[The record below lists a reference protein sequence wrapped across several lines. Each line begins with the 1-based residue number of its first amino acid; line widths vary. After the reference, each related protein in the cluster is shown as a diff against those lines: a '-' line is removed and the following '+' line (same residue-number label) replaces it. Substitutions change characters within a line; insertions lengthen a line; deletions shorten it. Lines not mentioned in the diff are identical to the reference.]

1 MKIKTLFIVIPFVLA
16 YSMLNF
22 IFLSTEEEYTSMSD
36 YIESTKNEFSYDI
49 QEVIYEEDWT
59 GYHIK
64 MISGE
69 WLDSKKV
76 DQVEWWHY
84 VDIIIPKQTTSSTGI
99 MFIDGGEKSEDYF
112 RLDAQSIRNAI
123 KTEAVIVNVS
133 NIPFQ
138 PLNFLSSEQDSF
150 EEDDLI
156 AFAWNKFLKQ
166 GAKQKDVEWLPRFP
180 MTRAIV
186 RAMDL
191 AQEIVLQND
200 ILVKDFVVS
209 GASKRGWTAW
219 TTAAV
224 DSRVKAVVPMVI
236 EMLNLVP
243 SFENHYRSYGEFS
256 PAIQEYVN
264 YNIQDWLGT
273 EEFKVLM
280 SYIEPFSFVDKFTMP
295 KYIINAGSDEFFSTD
310 SWRFYY
316 DKLPGEKIIRY
327 VPNKNHSLDGR
338 YLTEDLV
345 SYFYRIINNIE
356 IPSLSWNL
364 SDNKLIAELDYDG
377 DYDVSVWTAKN
388 DNGRDFRLWE
398 EGELWEETSLGKLA
412 NNKYEL
418 NVSSN
423 LKGYKATMI
432 EFTIDPESEFP
443 LIISTGPF
451 VFPEKYPFDK
461 YGYYN
466 LFCNTFLLFIK
477 DIKPLL
483 SYLSWTYYQFS
494 NVR

>member
-1 MKIKTLFIVIPFVLA
+1 
-16 YSMLNF
+16 MLNF

-49 QEVIYEEDWT
+49 QEVIYEENWT

-123 KTEAVIVNVS
+123 KTEAVIVNIS

-191 AQEIVLQND
+191 AQEIILQND
-200 ILVKDFVVS
+200 IVVKDFVVS

-236 EMLNLVP
+236 DMLNLVP

-256 PAIQEYVN
+256 PAVQEYVN

-273 EEFKVLM
+273 EEFQVLM
-280 SYIEPFSFVDKFTMP
+280 SYIEPFSFIDKFTMP

-345 SYFYRIINNIE
+345 SYFYRVINDIE

-398 EGELWEETSLGKLA
+398 EGELWEETSIGKLA

-432 EFTIDPESEFP
+432 EFTIDPKSEFP

-461 YGYYN
+461 YES
-466 LFCNTFLLFIK
+466 K
-477 DIKPLL
+477 
-483 SYLSWTYYQFS
+483 
-494 NVR
+494 

>member
-1 MKIKTLFIVIPFVLA
+1 
-16 YSMLNF
+16 MLNF

-49 QEVIYEEDWT
+49 QEVMYEENWT

-191 AQEIVLQND
+191 AQEIILQND
-200 ILVKDFVVS
+200 IVVKDFVVS

-236 EMLNLVP
+236 DMLNLVP

-256 PAIQEYVN
+256 PAVQEYVN

-280 SYIEPFSFVDKFTMP
+280 SYIEPFSFIDKYTMP

-345 SYFYRIINNIE
+345 SYFYRVINDIE

-377 DYDVSVWTAKN
+377 EYDVSVWTAKN

-398 EGELWEETSLGKLA
+398 EGELWEETSIGKLA

-418 NVSSN
+418 NVNSN
-423 LKGYKATMI
+423 FKGYKATMI

-461 YGYYN
+461 YES
-466 LFCNTFLLFIK
+466 K
-477 DIKPLL
+477 
-483 SYLSWTYYQFS
+483 
-494 NVR
+494 

>member
-1 MKIKTLFIVIPFVLA
+1 
-16 YSMLNF
+16 MLNF
-22 IFLSTEEEYTSMSD
+22 IFLSTEEQYTSMSD

-49 QEVIYEEDWT
+49 QEVIYEENWT

-156 AFAWNKFLKQ
+156 AFAWNKFLMQ

-191 AQEIVLQND
+191 AQEIILQND
-200 ILVKDFVVS
+200 IVVKDFVVS

-236 EMLNLVP
+236 DMLNLVP

-256 PAIQEYVN
+256 PAVQEYVN

-280 SYIEPFSFVDKFTMP
+280 SYIEPFSFIDKFTMP

-345 SYFYRIINNIE
+345 SYFYRVINDIE

-398 EGELWEETSLGKLA
+398 EGELWEETSIGKLA

-461 YGYYN
+461 YES
-466 LFCNTFLLFIK
+466 K
-477 DIKPLL
+477 
-483 SYLSWTYYQFS
+483 
-494 NVR
+494 

>member
-1 MKIKTLFIVIPFVLA
+1 MKLRTLFIVISLVLA

-22 IFLSTEEEYTSMSD
+22 IFLSTEEQYTSMSD

-49 QEVIYEEDWT
+49 QEVIYEENWT

-69 WLDSKKV
+69 WLNSKKV

-200 ILVKDFVVS
+200 IVVKDFVVS

-236 EMLNLVP
+236 DMLNLVP

-256 PAIQEYVN
+256 PAVQEYVN

-280 SYIEPFSFVDKFTMP
+280 SYIEPFSFIDKFTMP

-345 SYFYRIINNIE
+345 SYFYRVINDIE

-398 EGELWEETSLGKLA
+398 EGELWEETSIGKLA

-461 YGYYN
+461 Y
-466 LFCNTFLLFIK
+466 K
-477 DIKPLL
+477 SK
-483 SYLSWTYYQFS
+483 
-494 NVR
+494 

>member
-1 MKIKTLFIVIPFVLA
+1 MKLKALFIVIPFVLA
-16 YSMLNF
+16 YFMLNF

-49 QEVIYEEDWT
+49 QEVIYEENWT

-99 MFIDGGEKSEDYF
+99 MFIDGGEKSDDYF
-112 RLDAQSIRNAI
+112 RLDAQSVGNSI
-123 KTEAVIVNVS
+123 KTESVIVNVS

-138 PLNFLSSEQDSF
+138 PLNFLSSEQGSF

-166 GAKQKDVEWLPRFP
+166 GAKQEDVEWLPRFP

-200 ILVKDFVVS
+200 IIVKDFVVS

-236 EMLNLVP
+236 DMLNLVP

-364 SDNKLIAELDYDG
+364 LDNKLIAELDYDG
-377 DYDVSVWTAKN
+377 NYDVSVWTAKN

-398 EGELWEETSLGKLA
+398 EGELWEETSIGKLA

-423 LKGYKATMI
+423 FKGYKATMI

-461 YGYYN
+461 YES
-466 LFCNTFLLFIK
+466 K
-477 DIKPLL
+477 
-483 SYLSWTYYQFS
+483 
-494 NVR
+494 

>member
-1 MKIKTLFIVIPFVLA
+1 MKLRTLFIVIPFVLA

-49 QEVIYEEDWT
+49 QEVIYEENWT

-123 KTEAVIVNVS
+123 KTEAVIVNIS

-200 ILVKDFVVS
+200 IVVKDFVVS

-236 EMLNLVP
+236 DMLNLVP

-256 PAIQEYVN
+256 PAVQEYVN

-273 EEFKVLM
+273 EEFQVLM
-280 SYIEPFSFVDKFTMP
+280 SYIEPFSFIDKFTMP

-345 SYFYRIINNIE
+345 SYFYRVINDIE

-388 DNGRDFRLWE
+388 DDGRDFRLWE
-398 EGELWEETSLGKLA
+398 EGELWEETSIGKLA

-461 YGYYN
+461 YES
-466 LFCNTFLLFIK
+466 K
-477 DIKPLL
+477 
-483 SYLSWTYYQFS
+483 
-494 NVR
+494 

>member
-1 MKIKTLFIVIPFVLA
+1 MKLKTLFIVIPFVLA
-16 YSMLNF
+16 YFMLNF
-22 IFLSTEEEYTSMSD
+22 IFLSTEEKYTSMSD

-49 QEVIYEEDWT
+49 QEVIYEENWT

-99 MFIDGGEKSEDYF
+99 MFIDGGEKSDDYF
-112 RLDAQSIRNAI
+112 RLDAQSIGNAI
-123 KTEAVIVNVS
+123 KTESVIVNVS

-200 ILVKDFVVS
+200 IVVKDFVVS

-236 EMLNLVP
+236 DMLNLVP

-256 PAIQEYVN
+256 PAVQEYVN

-280 SYIEPFSFVDKFTMP
+280 SYIEPFSFIDKFTMP

-345 SYFYRIINNIE
+345 SYFYRVINDIE

-377 DYDVSVWTAKN
+377 EYDVSVWTAKN

-398 EGELWEETSLGKLA
+398 EGELWEETSIGKLA
-412 NNKYEL
+412 DNKYEL

-423 LKGYKATMI
+423 FKGYIATMI

-461 YGYYN
+461 YES
-466 LFCNTFLLFIK
+466 K
-477 DIKPLL
+477 
-483 SYLSWTYYQFS
+483 
-494 NVR
+494 

>member
-1 MKIKTLFIVIPFVLA
+1 MKLRTLFIVIPFVLA

-22 IFLSTEEEYTSMSD
+22 IFLSTEEEYTSMSN

-49 QEVIYEEDWT
+49 QEVIYEENWT

-99 MFIDGGEKSEDYF
+99 MFIDGGEKSDDYF
-112 RLDAQSIRNAI
+112 RLDAQSIGNAI

-200 ILVKDFVVS
+200 IVVKDFVVS

-236 EMLNLVP
+236 DMLNLVP

-256 PAIQEYVN
+256 PAVQEYVN

-280 SYIEPFSFVDKFTMP
+280 SYIEPFSFIDKFTMP

-345 SYFYRIINNIE
+345 SYFYRVINDIE

-377 DYDVSVWTAKN
+377 EYDVSVWTAKN

-398 EGELWEETSLGKLA
+398 EGELWEETSIGKLA

-418 NVSSN
+418 NVNSN
-423 LKGYKATMI
+423 FKGYKATMI

-451 VFPEKYPFDK
+451 VFPEKYPFEK
-461 YGYYN
+461 YES
-466 LFCNTFLLFIK
+466 K
-477 DIKPLL
+477 
-483 SYLSWTYYQFS
+483 
-494 NVR
+494 

>member
-1 MKIKTLFIVIPFVLA
+1 MKLRTLFIVIPFVLA

-49 QEVIYEEDWT
+49 QEVIYEENWT

-112 RLDAQSIRNAI
+112 RIDAQSIRNAI
-123 KTEAVIVNVS
+123 KTQSVIVNIS

-200 ILVKDFVVS
+200 IVVKDFVVS

-224 DSRVKAVVPMVI
+224 DIRVKAVVPMVI
-236 EMLNLVP
+236 DMLNLVP

-256 PAIQEYVN
+256 PAVQEYVN

-280 SYIEPFSFVDKFTMP
+280 SYIEPFSFIDKFTMP

-345 SYFYRIINNIE
+345 SYFYRVINDIE

-388 DNGRDFRLWE
+388 DDGRDFRLWE
-398 EGELWEETSLGKLA
+398 EGELWEETSIGKLA

-423 LKGYKATMI
+423 LKGYKAKMI

-461 YGYYN
+461 YES
-466 LFCNTFLLFIK
+466 K
-477 DIKPLL
+477 
-483 SYLSWTYYQFS
+483 
-494 NVR
+494 

>member
-1 MKIKTLFIVIPFVLA
+1 MKLRTLFIVIPFVLA
-16 YSMLNF
+16 YSMINF

-49 QEVIYEEDWT
+49 QEVIYEENWT

-112 RLDAQSIRNAI
+112 RLDAQSIQNAI

-200 ILVKDFVVS
+200 IVVKDFVVS

-236 EMLNLVP
+236 DMLNLVP

-256 PAIQEYVN
+256 PAVQEYVN

-280 SYIEPFSFVDKFTMP
+280 SYIEPFSFIDKFTMP

-345 SYFYRIINNIE
+345 SYFYRVINDIE

-377 DYDVSVWTAKN
+377 DYNVSVWTAKN

-398 EGELWEETSLGKLA
+398 EGELWEETSVGKLA

-418 NVSSN
+418 NLSSN
-423 LKGYKATMI
+423 FKGYKATMI
-432 EFTIDPESEFP
+432 EFTIDPETEFP

-461 YGYYN
+461 YES
-466 LFCNTFLLFIK
+466 K
-477 DIKPLL
+477 
-483 SYLSWTYYQFS
+483 
-494 NVR
+494 

>member
-1 MKIKTLFIVIPFVLA
+1 MKLRTLFIVIPFVLA
-16 YSMLNF
+16 YSMINF

-49 QEVIYEEDWT
+49 QEVIYEENWT

-99 MFIDGGEKSEDYF
+99 MFIDGGEKSDDYF
-112 RLDAQSIRNAI
+112 RLDAQSVGNSI
-123 KTEAVIVNVS
+123 KTESVIVNVS

-200 ILVKDFVVS
+200 IVVKDFVVS

-219 TTAAV
+219 TTSAV

-236 EMLNLVP
+236 DMLNLVP

-256 PAIQEYVN
+256 PAVQEYVN

-280 SYIEPFSFVDKFTMP
+280 SYIEPFSFIDKFTMP

-345 SYFYRIINNIE
+345 SYFYRVINDIE

-377 DYDVSVWTAKN
+377 NYDVSVWTAKN

-398 EGELWEETSLGKLA
+398 EGELWEETSIGKLA

-432 EFTIDPESEFP
+432 EFTIDPKSEFP

-461 YGYYN
+461 YES
-466 LFCNTFLLFIK
+466 K
-477 DIKPLL
+477 
-483 SYLSWTYYQFS
+483 
-494 NVR
+494 

>member
-1 MKIKTLFIVIPFVLA
+1 MKLRTLFIVISLVLA

-22 IFLSTEEEYTSMSD
+22 IFLSTEEQYTSMSD

-49 QEVIYEEDWT
+49 QEVIYEENWT

-99 MFIDGGEKSEDYF
+99 MFIDGGEKSDDYF
-112 RLDAQSIRNAI
+112 RLDAQSIGNAI
-123 KTEAVIVNVS
+123 KTESVIVNVS

-200 ILVKDFVVS
+200 IVVKDFVVS

-236 EMLNLVP
+236 DMLNLVP

-256 PAIQEYVN
+256 PAVQEYVN

-280 SYIEPFSFVDKFTMP
+280 SYIEPFSFIDKFTMP

-345 SYFYRIINNIE
+345 SYFYRVINDIE

-377 DYDVSVWTAKN
+377 EYDVSVWTAKN

-461 YGYYN
+461 YES
-466 LFCNTFLLFIK
+466 K
-477 DIKPLL
+477 
-483 SYLSWTYYQFS
+483 
-494 NVR
+494 

>member
-1 MKIKTLFIVIPFVLA
+1 MKLRTLFIVISLVLA

-22 IFLSTEEEYTSMSD
+22 IFLSTEEEYTSMTN

-49 QEVIYEEDWT
+49 QEVIYEENWT

-200 ILVKDFVVS
+200 IVVKDFVVS

-236 EMLNLVP
+236 DMLNLVP

-256 PAIQEYVN
+256 PAVQEYVN

-280 SYIEPFSFVDKFTMP
+280 SYIEPFSFIDKFTMP

-345 SYFYRIINNIE
+345 SYFYRVINDIE

-377 DYDVSVWTAKN
+377 EYDVSVWTAKN

-398 EGELWEETSLGKLA
+398 EGELWEETSIGKLA

-418 NVSSN
+418 NVNSN
-423 LKGYKATMI
+423 FKGYKATMI

-461 YGYYN
+461 YES
-466 LFCNTFLLFIK
+466 K
-477 DIKPLL
+477 
-483 SYLSWTYYQFS
+483 
-494 NVR
+494 

>member
-1 MKIKTLFIVIPFVLA
+1 MKLKTLFIVIPFVLA

-180 MTRAIV
+180 MTRAIG

-200 ILVKDFVVS
+200 IIVKDFVVS

-236 EMLNLVP
+236 DMLNLVP

-256 PAIQEYVN
+256 PAVQEYVN

-280 SYIEPFSFVDKFTMP
+280 SYIEPFSFIDKFTMP

-345 SYFYRIINNIE
+345 SYFYRVINDIE

-398 EGELWEETSLGKLA
+398 EGELWEETSIGKLA

-418 NVSSN
+418 NVN
-423 LKGYKATMI
+423 YNFKGYKATMI

-461 YGYYN
+461 YES
-466 LFCNTFLLFIK
+466 K
-477 DIKPLL
+477 
-483 SYLSWTYYQFS
+483 
-494 NVR
+494 

>member
-1 MKIKTLFIVIPFVLA
+1 MKLRTLFIVIPFVLA

-22 IFLSTEEEYTSMSD
+22 IFLSTEEEYTSMSN

-49 QEVIYEEDWT
+49 QEVIYEENWT

-200 ILVKDFVVS
+200 IVVKDFVVS

-236 EMLNLVP
+236 DMLNLVP

-256 PAIQEYVN
+256 PAVQEYVN

-280 SYIEPFSFVDKFTMP
+280 SYIEPFSFIDKFTMP

-345 SYFYRIINNIE
+345 SYFYRVINDIE

-377 DYDVSVWTAKN
+377 EYDVSVWTAKN

-398 EGELWEETSLGKLA
+398 EGELWEETSIGKLA

-418 NVSSN
+418 NVNSN
-423 LKGYKATMI
+423 FKGYKATMI

-461 YGYYN
+461 YES
-466 LFCNTFLLFIK
+466 K
-477 DIKPLL
+477 
-483 SYLSWTYYQFS
+483 
-494 NVR
+494 

>member
-1 MKIKTLFIVIPFVLA
+1 MSLKKIFIVFSVAAIYVI
-16 YSMLNF
+16 LNYT
-22 IFLSTEEEYTSMSD
+22 FLSNEGYESMED
-36 YIESTKNEFSYDI
+36 YIESTKDEFSYEI
-49 QEVIYEEDWT
+49 EEIIYEDEWT

-123 KTEAVIVNVS
+123 KTEAVIVNIS

-200 ILVKDFVVS
+200 IVVKDFVVS

-236 EMLNLVP
+236 DMLNLVP

-256 PAIQEYVN
+256 PAVQEYVN

-280 SYIEPFSFVDKFTMP
+280 SYIEPFSFIDKFTMP

-345 SYFYRIINNIE
+345 SYFYRVINDIE

-377 DYDVSVWTAKN
+377 EYDVSVWTAKN

-398 EGELWEETSLGKLA
+398 EGELWEETSIGKLA

-418 NVSSN
+418 NVNSN
-423 LKGYKATMI
+423 FKGYKATMI

-461 YGYYN
+461 YES
-466 LFCNTFLLFIK
+466 K
-477 DIKPLL
+477 
-483 SYLSWTYYQFS
+483 
-494 NVR
+494 

>member
-1 MKIKTLFIVIPFVLA
+1 MKLRTLFIVIPFVLA
-16 YSMLNF
+16 YSMINF

-36 YIESTKNEFSYDI
+36 YIESTKNEFSYNI
-49 QEVIYEEDWT
+49 QEVIYEENWT

-99 MFIDGGEKSEDYF
+99 MFIDGGEKSDDYF
-112 RLDAQSIRNAI
+112 RLDAQSIENAI

-200 ILVKDFVVS
+200 VVVKDFVVS

-224 DSRVKAVVPMVI
+224 DRRVKAVVPMVI
-236 EMLNLVP
+236 DMLNLVP

-256 PAIQEYVN
+256 PAVQEYVN

-280 SYIEPFSFVDKFTMP
+280 SYIEPFSFIDKFTMP

-345 SYFYRIINNIE
+345 SYFYRVINDIE

-377 DYDVSVWTAKN
+377 EYDVSVWTAKN

-398 EGELWEETSLGKLA
+398 EGELWEETSIGKLA

-461 YGYYN
+461 YES
-466 LFCNTFLLFIK
+466 K
-477 DIKPLL
+477 
-483 SYLSWTYYQFS
+483 
-494 NVR
+494 

>member
-1 MKIKTLFIVIPFVLA
+1 MKLRTLFIVIPFVLA

-22 IFLSTEEEYTSMSD
+22 IFLSTEEEYTSMTN

-49 QEVIYEEDWT
+49 QEVIYEENWT

-99 MFIDGGEKSEDYF
+99 MFIDGGEKSDDYF
-112 RLDAQSIRNAI
+112 RLDAQSIGNAI

-191 AQEIVLQND
+191 AQEIILQND
-200 ILVKDFVVS
+200 IVVKDFVVS

-236 EMLNLVP
+236 DMLNLVP

-256 PAIQEYVN
+256 PAVQEYVN

-280 SYIEPFSFVDKFTMP
+280 SYIEPFSFIDKFTMP

-345 SYFYRIINNIE
+345 SYFYRVINDIE

-377 DYDVSVWTAKN
+377 EYDVSVWTAKN

-398 EGELWEETSLGKLA
+398 EGELWEETSIGKLA

-418 NVSSN
+418 NVNSN
-423 LKGYKATMI
+423 FKGYKATMI

-451 VFPEKYPFDK
+451 VFPEKYPFEK
-461 YGYYN
+461 YES
-466 LFCNTFLLFIK
+466 K
-477 DIKPLL
+477 
-483 SYLSWTYYQFS
+483 
-494 NVR
+494 

>member
-1 MKIKTLFIVIPFVLA
+1 MKLRTLFIVIPFVLA

-49 QEVIYEEDWT
+49 QEVIYEENWT

-123 KTEAVIVNVS
+123 KTEAVIVNIS

-191 AQEIVLQND
+191 AQEIILQND
-200 ILVKDFVVS
+200 IVVKDFVVS

-236 EMLNLVP
+236 DMLNLVP

-256 PAIQEYVN
+256 PAVQEYVN

-280 SYIEPFSFVDKFTMP
+280 SYIEPFSFIDKFTMP

-345 SYFYRIINNIE
+345 SYFYRVINDIE

-388 DNGRDFRLWE
+388 DDGRDFRLWE
-398 EGELWEETSLGKLA
+398 EGELWEETSIGKLA

-461 YGYYN
+461 YES
-466 LFCNTFLLFIK
+466 K
-477 DIKPLL
+477 
-483 SYLSWTYYQFS
+483 
-494 NVR
+494 

>member
-1 MKIKTLFIVIPFVLA
+1 MKLRTLFIVIPFVLA

-49 QEVIYEEDWT
+49 QEVIYEENWT
-59 GYHIK
+59 GYHVK

-99 MFIDGGEKSEDYF
+99 MFIDGGQKSEDYF
-112 RLDAQSIRNAI
+112 RLDAQSIGNAI

-138 PLNFLSSEQDSF
+138 PLNFLSSDQDSF

-200 ILVKDFVVS
+200 IVVKDFVVS

-236 EMLNLVP
+236 DMLNLVP

-256 PAIQEYVN
+256 PAVQEYVN

-280 SYIEPFSFVDKFTMP
+280 SYIEPFSFIDKFTMP

-345 SYFYRIINNIE
+345 SYFYRVINDIE

-364 SDNKLIAELDYDG
+364 SDNKLIAELNYDG

-398 EGELWEETSLGKLA
+398 EGELWEETSIGKLA

-461 YGYYN
+461 YES
-466 LFCNTFLLFIK
+466 K
-477 DIKPLL
+477 
-483 SYLSWTYYQFS
+483 
-494 NVR
+494 

>member
-1 MKIKTLFIVIPFVLA
+1 
-16 YSMLNF
+16 MLNF

-49 QEVIYEEDWT
+49 QEVIYEENWT

-123 KTEAVIVNVS
+123 KTEAVIVNIS

-200 ILVKDFVVS
+200 IVVKDFVVS

-236 EMLNLVP
+236 DMLNLVP

-256 PAIQEYVN
+256 PAVQEYVN

-273 EEFKVLM
+273 EEFQVLM
-280 SYIEPFSFVDKFTMP
+280 SYIEPFSFIDKFTMP

-345 SYFYRIINNIE
+345 SYFYRVINDIE

-398 EGELWEETSLGKLA
+398 EGELWEETSIGKLA

-418 NVSSN
+418 NVNSN
-423 LKGYKATMI
+423 FKGYKATMI

-461 YGYYN
+461 YES
-466 LFCNTFLLFIK
+466 K
-477 DIKPLL
+477 
-483 SYLSWTYYQFS
+483 
-494 NVR
+494 

>member
-1 MKIKTLFIVIPFVLA
+1 MKLRTLFIVIPFVLA

-49 QEVIYEEDWT
+49 QEVIYEENWT

-64 MISGE
+64 MISGD

-200 ILVKDFVVS
+200 IVVKDFVVS

-236 EMLNLVP
+236 DMLNLVP

-256 PAIQEYVN
+256 PAVQEYVN

-280 SYIEPFSFVDKFTMP
+280 SYIEPFSFIDKLTMP

-345 SYFYRIINNIE
+345 SYFYRVINDIE

-398 EGELWEETSLGKLA
+398 EGELWEETSIGKLA

-461 YGYYN
+461 YES
-466 LFCNTFLLFIK
+466 K
-477 DIKPLL
+477 
-483 SYLSWTYYQFS
+483 
-494 NVR
+494 

>member
-1 MKIKTLFIVIPFVLA
+1 MKLRTLFIVIPFVLA
-16 YSMLNF
+16 YSMINF
-22 IFLSTEEEYTSMSD
+22 IFLSKEEEYTSMSD

-49 QEVIYEEDWT
+49 QEVIYEENWT

-112 RLDAQSIRNAI
+112 RLDAQSIQNAI

-191 AQEIVLQND
+191 AQEIVLQNN
-200 ILVKDFVVS
+200 IIVKDFVVS

-236 EMLNLVP
+236 DMLNLVP

-345 SYFYRIINNIE
+345 SYFYRVINDIE

-377 DYDVSVWTAKN
+377 DYNVSVWTAKN

-398 EGELWEETSLGKLA
+398 EGELWEETSIGKLA

-432 EFTIDPESEFP
+432 EFTIDPKSEFP

-461 YGYYN
+461 YES
-466 LFCNTFLLFIK
+466 K
-477 DIKPLL
+477 
-483 SYLSWTYYQFS
+483 
-494 NVR
+494 

>member
-1 MKIKTLFIVIPFVLA
+1 MKLKTLFIVIPFVLA

-49 QEVIYEEDWT
+49 QEVIYEENWT

-99 MFIDGGEKSEDYF
+99 MFIDGGEKSDDYF
-112 RLDAQSIRNAI
+112 RLDAQSIENAI
-123 KTEAVIVNVS
+123 KTESVIVNVS

-200 ILVKDFVVS
+200 IVVKDFVVS

-236 EMLNLVP
+236 DMLNLVP

-256 PAIQEYVN
+256 PAVQEYVN

-280 SYIEPFSFVDKFTMP
+280 SYIEPFSFIDKFTMP

-345 SYFYRIINNIE
+345 SYFYRVINDIE

-377 DYDVSVWTAKN
+377 EYDVSVWTAKN

-398 EGELWEETSLGKLA
+398 EGELWEETSIGKLA

-423 LKGYKATMI
+423 FKGYKATMI

-461 YGYYN
+461 YES
-466 LFCNTFLLFIK
+466 K
-477 DIKPLL
+477 
-483 SYLSWTYYQFS
+483 
-494 NVR
+494 

>member
-1 MKIKTLFIVIPFVLA
+1 MKLRTLFIVIPFVLA

-49 QEVIYEEDWT
+49 QEVIYEENWT

-99 MFIDGGEKSEDYF
+99 MFIDGGEKSDDYF
-112 RLDAQSIRNAI
+112 RLDAQSIGNAI

-191 AQEIVLQND
+191 AQEIILQND
-200 ILVKDFVVS
+200 IVVKDFVVS

-236 EMLNLVP
+236 DMLNLVP

-256 PAIQEYVN
+256 PAVQEYVN

-280 SYIEPFSFVDKFTMP
+280 SYIEPFSFIDKFTMP

-345 SYFYRIINNIE
+345 SYFYRVINDIE

-377 DYDVSVWTAKN
+377 EYDVSVWTAKN

-398 EGELWEETSLGKLA
+398 EGELWEETSIGKLA

-418 NVSSN
+418 NVNSN
-423 LKGYKATMI
+423 FKGYKATMI

-461 YGYYN
+461 YES
-466 LFCNTFLLFIK
+466 K
-477 DIKPLL
+477 
-483 SYLSWTYYQFS
+483 
-494 NVR
+494 

>member
-1 MKIKTLFIVIPFVLA
+1 MKLRTLFIVIPFVLA

-22 IFLSTEEEYTSMSD
+22 IFLSTEEEYTSMSN

-49 QEVIYEEDWT
+49 QEVIYEENWT

-69 WLDSKKV
+69 WLNSKKV

-200 ILVKDFVVS
+200 IVVKDFVVS

-236 EMLNLVP
+236 DMLNLVP

-256 PAIQEYVN
+256 PAVQEYVN

-280 SYIEPFSFVDKFTMP
+280 SYIEPFSFIDKFTMP

-345 SYFYRIINNIE
+345 SYFYRVINDIE

-377 DYDVSVWTAKN
+377 EYDVSVWTAKN

-398 EGELWEETSLGKLA
+398 EGELWEETSIGKLA

-418 NVSSN
+418 NVNSN
-423 LKGYKATMI
+423 FKGYKATMI

-461 YGYYN
+461 YES
-466 LFCNTFLLFIK
+466 K
-477 DIKPLL
+477 
-483 SYLSWTYYQFS
+483 
-494 NVR
+494 